1 MHFIDAEETICP
13 DCGYNTLSVQHS
25 PYLPKGTLLMGR
37 YTAGKVISISA
48 DKATYMGFDSE
59 RQCAVKIHEFLPQS
73 LIIREPDET
82 AVTVRVKHEKLY
94 YDCMNSFEALWS
106 RLSGID
112 APAFDKVYDV
122 FFSNN
127 TVYSVC
133 EYTDAITLKEYFDSR
148 EKLLSWQKACAA
160 FRPVMNVLSQL
171 HSMNIVHGDLSPVS
185 VLVGADGK
193 LRISSLNI
201 PEAHGIYE
209 EICQQPFM
217 GYAPV
222 ERCKDQSLLS
232 PATDIYSLT
241 ALMYTAV
248 TGFVPPPST
257 ARLGGDTLM
266 FPASVEST
274 MSAEALEAFFSAME
288 IYPSKRTDSIEKL
301 MLSFFSSAHAPEAV
315 QTQENDQNEKGRK
328 VNKEE
333 KAVKNEKEK
342 AKAESS
348 STSVIFLKSFVTA
361 VVVIVLV
368 FVTMYATVLYD
379 YMEIPALDNALS
391 AFSFLPL
398 NIDNE
403 EAEETTVPAITQE
416 STTVAEDVVVADF
429 TSLRYQDIKQNA
441 VFRKNFDIVYEFEYS
456 DDFEENAVISQ
467 SIPFGET
474 VKAGTTVT
482 LVISKGVEPV
492 ILKDVIGMD
501 YADAKAVLEDDGF
514 VVKKK
519 KLKNDGLQTPDQV
532 FIMSL
537 VAGLEFEKGTEVT
550 LSVWGKVKT
559 EESGETTKKDNAEE
573 KTTKASSED

>member
-106 RLSGID
+106 RLSAID

-171 HSMNIVHGDLSPVS
+171 HSMNIVHADLSPVS

-201 PEAHGIYE
+201 PESHGTYE

-232 PATDIYSLT
+232 PATDIYSLA

-266 FPASVEST
+266 FPASVENT

-301 MLSFFSSAHAPEAV
+301 MLSFFSSAHTPEAV

-532 FIMSL
+532 FTMSL

-559 EESGETTKKDNAEE
+559 EESGKTTKKDSTEE

>member
-106 RLSGID
+106 RLSAID

-171 HSMNIVHGDLSPVS
+171 HSMNIVHADLSPVS

-201 PEAHGIYE
+201 PESHGIYE

-232 PATDIYSLT
+232 PATDIYSLA

-266 FPASVEST
+266 FPASVENT

-301 MLSFFSSAHAPEAV
+301 MLSFFSSAHTPEAV

-429 TSLRYQDIKQNA
+429 TSLRYQDIKQNG

-532 FIMSL
+532 FTMSL

-559 EESGETTKKDNAEE
+559 EESGKTTKKDSTEE

>member
-106 RLSGID
+106 RLSAID

-171 HSMNIVHGDLSPVS
+171 HSMNIVHADLSPVS

-201 PEAHGIYE
+201 PESHGIYE

-232 PATDIYSLT
+232 PATDIYSLA

-266 FPASVEST
+266 FPASVENT

-301 MLSFFSSAHAPEAV
+301 MLSFFSSAHTPEAV

-532 FIMSL
+532 FTMSL
-537 VAGLEFEKGTEVT
+537 VAGLDFEKGTEVT

-559 EESGETTKKDNAEE
+559 EESGKTTKKDSTEE

>member
-106 RLSGID
+106 RLSAID

-171 HSMNIVHGDLSPVS
+171 HSMNIVHADLSPVS

-201 PEAHGIYE
+201 PESHGIYE

-232 PATDIYSLT
+232 PATDIYSLA

-266 FPASVEST
+266 FPASVENT

-301 MLSFFSSAHAPEAV
+301 MLSFFSSAHTPEAV

-391 AFSFLPL
+391 AFSFSPL

-532 FIMSL
+532 FTMSL

-559 EESGETTKKDNAEE
+559 EESGKTTKKDSTEE
-573 KTTKASSED
+573 KTTKASSQD